1 MLCTRG
7 LRVPLLRREQGS
19 RPGGRLAPPRWWVS
33 KPVCIALDQAILLN
47 FARREPPF
55 FEEKWRSVSP
65 MRTGAVPSV
74 HFVKLPIIERNI
86 ISWQPWTTLAKQAF
100 QQRKRKLRQQ
110 PEGVVSWPQPRKCRQ
125 PQYSS
130 KLLL

>member
-74 HFVKLPIIERNI
+74 HFVKLPITEQSI
-86 ISWQPWTTLAKQAF
+86 ISWRQWIMLARQAF
-100 QQRKRKLRQQ
+100 RQ
-110 PEGVVSWPQPRKCRQ
+110 
-125 PQYSS
+125 
-130 KLLL
+130 L